1 MTDSAFS
8 YPFISLRRHFVHYD
22 SLTLTRLFGRVN
34 SSLVSSELNADIW
47 MRIISSD
54 IGDLRVWFLRFDGC
68 ESMWSM
74 WVDVSRWN
82 RCDRETSSS
91 IVNIYGLKPLVSSN
105 DWFSS
110 THTYTHKDTHTHI
123 HTYTKYPFGWFR
135 IGIFGIPDWS
145 SSWISWME
153 QIDIYKLHLM
163 SVWPTT
169 FSW

>member
-1 MTDSAFS
+1 MTDSAFR
-8 YPFISLRRHFVHYD
+8 YPFTSWRRHFVHYD

-82 RCDRETSSS
+82 RCDRETPSS

-123 HTYTKYPFGWFR
+123 HEISVWLV
-135 IGIFGIPDWS
+135 PDWYLWTS
-145 SSWISWME
+145 RLVSLGISWTILDNLG
-153 QIDIYKLHLM
+153 Q
-163 SVWPTT
+163 
-169 FSW
+169 FSRLDTLCMFDWLLLT